1 MATVDPTRRPIPPTL
16 PIDPMRLPLDPTLDV
31 MPPPYAAPKGPILPE
46 TIQVIDEEESPPPR
60 DYRKLQM
67 VKDQVQTILDQLRA
81 SAGPRGATFAGR
93 TLGPSDTPASI
104 MGRLPAGGAPGEEGL
119 VAPVPAIAGSAAT
132 YLTSL
137 KEVIK
142 GLKG

>member
-46 TIQVIDEEESPPPR
+46 TIQVIEEESPLP

-67 VKDQVQTILDQLRA
+67 VKDQVQTILKQLRA
-81 SAGPRGATFAGR
+81 QAGPRGATFAGR
-93 TLGPSDTPASI
+93 MLQPTDTPATALARI
-104 MGRLPAGGAPGEEGL
+104 PEAGAPGEEGL
-119 VAPVPAIAGSAAT
+119 VAPVAVA
-132 YLTSL
+132 
-137 KEVIK
+137 
-142 GLKG
+142 